1 VLILV
6 RHGQT
11 AANADGLV
19 LGRLDPPLTVH
30 GREQAAAVAA
40 VLPRPTRLISSPLV
54 RAQETAAAFG
64 VPVEVDERWIEFD
77 YGDMDGVPVAEV
89 PDELWDQWRADH
101 HFSPGGGESLAAV
114 GQRVRDA
121 VGDVLA
127 DASDGDVVVVTH
139 VSPIKAAIAWA
150 LEVPDAV
157 AWRLFVDQASI
168 SRIAMREFGPV
179 LLSFNEHYV
188 RPEEPPR

>member
-1 VLILV
+1 MLILV

-19 LGRLDPPLTVH
+19 LGRLDPPLTSF

-40 VLPRPTRLISSPLV
+40 ALPRPDLLVCSPLV
-54 RAQETAAAFG
+54 RAKETAEAFG
-64 VPVEVDERWIEFD
+64 APVEVDERWIEFD
-77 YGDMDGVPVAEV
+77 YGDIDGVPVAEV
-89 PDELWDQWRADH
+89 PDDLWDAWRADH

-114 GQRVRDA
+114 GRRVREAID
-121 VGDVLA
+121 DLLA
-127 DASDGDVVVVTH
+127 EATNGEVVVVTH

-150 LEVPDAV
+150 LDVPDAV
-157 AWRLFVDQASI
+157 AWRMYVDQASI

-179 LLSFNEHYV
+179 LMSFNEHYAG
-188 RPEEPPR
+188 PEEPPR